1 MGLLAH
7 TSHRPTTRNALVSL
21 PLKSEA
27 FTGGSDKAFLHRRE
41 DLAQKHLLSALL
53 LLSIMLIAL
62 LVASCD
68 TSDIS
73 TAQSGQ
79 STTFTGSSTQ
89 QQITYNTSANE
100 VLIRTFYGGGQKG
113 TFNLGP
119 QVSIYGDGTY
129 ILGMNRQGKL
139 NTTTLQQLLNT
150 LVDSDGLLTFK
161 RQLFFDIPDQDATF
175 LDMNINGKHLEL
187 MYGAFGSQ
195 PTSTQDKDEYQRL
208 GKALTT
214 ISHTLQGPTTAYQ
227 GKTFALLTYQTFSA
241 NLQLTI
247 PNWPISD
254 FTLAQAATFECGI
267 IPEDDVSSNPT
278 IPCLQFTIP
287 THAILL
293 NTEQIQNIE
302 AALNGKQ
309 RGDFFENG
317 QYYTVIL
324 RPLLPDELQKK
335 TLAMFG
341 SSQTQ
346 FIGVP
351 LLEGSVPPVPTP
363 TPTK

>member
-1 MGLLAH
+1 M
-7 TSHRPTTRNALVSL
+7 
-21 PLKSEA
+21 
-27 FTGGSDKAFLHRRE
+27 FKAFLHKRE
-41 DLAQKHLLSALL
+41 DQEQKRLPAALL
-53 LLSIMLIAL
+53 LLSIVCIAL
-62 LVASCD
+62 LFASCD
-68 TSDIS
+68 TSTAS
-73 TAQSGQ
+73 TSQSGQ

-100 VLIRTFYGGGQKG
+100 VLIRTFYGGGEKG

-129 ILGMNRQGKL
+129 ILGLKRRGKL
-139 NTTTLQQLLNT
+139 DTTTLQQLLNT
-150 LVDSDGLLTFK
+150 LVDTDGLLTFK

-175 LDMNINGKHLEL
+175 LDVNINGKHLEL

-195 PTSTQDKDEYQRL
+195 PASAQDKDEYQHL
-208 GKALTT
+208 GKALAT
-214 ISHTLQGPTTAYQ
+214 ISHTLEGPTTAYQ

-241 NLQLTI
+241 NLQQTI
-247 PNWPISD
+247 PNWPVSD
-254 FTLAQAATFECGI
+254 FTLAQAATFECGV

-287 THAILL
+287 AHAILL
-293 NTEQIQNIE
+293 NTGQIQSIE
-302 AALNGKQ
+302 GALNGKQ
-309 RGDFFENG
+309 EGDFFEND
-317 QYYTVIL
+317 QYYTVML
-324 RPLLPDELQKK
+324 RPLLPDELQNK

-351 LLEGSVPPVPTP
+351 LLDGSVPPVPTP
-363 TPTK
+363 TPVK

>member
-1 MGLLAH
+1 MY
-7 TSHRPTTRNALVSL
+7 
-21 PLKSEA
+21 
-27 FTGGSDKAFLHRRE
+27 KAFLHRRE
-41 DLAQKHLLSALL
+41 DRTQKHLRSALL
-53 LLSIMLIAL
+53 LLGTIFIAL
-62 LVASCD
+62 LLASCD
-68 TSDIS
+68 TS
-73 TAQSGQ
+73 TVTTPQSGQ
-79 STTFTGSSTQ
+79 STTFTGSATQ

-100 VLIRTFYGGGQKG
+100 VLIRTFYGGGEKG

-129 ILGMNRQGKL
+129 ILGLKQQGKL
-139 NTTTLQQLLNT
+139 DTTTLQQLLNT
-150 LVDSDGLLTFK
+150 LVDSDRLLTFQ

-195 PTSTQDKDEYQRL
+195 PESAQDKDEYQRL

-214 ISHTLQGPTTAYQ
+214 ISHSLQGPTTAYQ

-241 NLQLTI
+241 NLQQTI

-254 FTLAQAATFECGI
+254 FTLAQAATFECGV
-267 IPEDDVSSNPT
+267 IPEDIVSSNPT

-287 THAILL
+287 AHAILL
-293 NTEQIQNIE
+293 NTGQIQSIE
-302 AALNGKQ
+302 AALGGKEQ
-309 RGDFFENG
+309 GDFFENG
-317 QYYTVIL
+317 QYYTVML
-324 RPLLPDELQKK
+324 RPLLPDELQNK

-351 LLEGSVPPVPTP
+351 LLEGTVPPVPTP
-363 TPTK
+363 TPVK

>member
-1 MGLLAH
+1 MIARTRKARKGCTHDPMHKALLY
-7 TSHRPTTRNALVSL
+7 
-21 PLKSEA
+21 
-27 FTGGSDKAFLHRRE
+27 RRVNHV
-41 DLAQKHLLSALL
+41 QKHLLSTLL
-53 LLSIMLIAL
+53 LLSIVCIAL
-62 LVASCD
+62 LITSCD
-68 TSDIS
+68 TS
-73 TAQSGQ
+73 TAATPQSGP

-89 QQITYNTSANE
+89 QQITYNTSDNE
-100 VLIRTFYGGGQKG
+100 VLLRTFYGGGQKG

-119 QVSIYGDGTY
+119 QISIYGDGTY
-129 ILGMNRQGKL
+129 ILGLNRQGKL
-139 NTTTLQQLLNT
+139 DTTTLQQLLNT
-150 LVDSDGLLTFK
+150 LVDTDGLLTFK

-175 LDMNINGKHLEL
+175 LDININGKHLEL

-195 PTSTQDKDEYQRL
+195 PASAQDQNEYQRL

-214 ISHTLQGPTTAYQ
+214 LSHTLQGATTPYK
-227 GKTFALLTYQTFSA
+227 GKTLALLAYQTFSA

-247 PNWPISD
+247 PDWPIAD

-287 THAILL
+287 AHAILL
-293 NTEQIQNIE
+293 NTEQIQSIE

-309 RGDFFENG
+309 EGDFYENG
-317 QYYTVIL
+317 QYYTVTL

-335 TLAMFG
+335 MLAMFG

-363 TPTK
+363 TPAK

>member
-1 MGLLAH
+1 MH
-7 TSHRPTTRNALVSL
+7 
-21 PLKSEA
+21 
-27 FTGGSDKAFLHRRE
+27 KAFLHGRVHV
-41 DLAQKHLLSALL
+41 QKHLLLTLL
-53 LLSIMLIAL
+53 LLSVVLITLFA
-62 LVASCD
+62 ASCD
-68 TSDIS
+68 TSTVS
-73 TAQSGQ
+73 TPQSGQ

-119 QVSIYGDGTY
+119 QISIYGDGTY
-129 ILGMNRQGKL
+129 ILGLNQQGKL
-139 NTTTLQQLLNT
+139 TTTALQQLLNT
-150 LVDSDGLLTFK
+150 LVDTDGLLSFK
-161 RQLFFDIPDQDATF
+161 RQMFFDIPDQDATF

-195 PTSTQDKDEYQRL
+195 PASAQDKDEYQRL

-214 ISHTLQGPTTAYQ
+214 LSHTLQGPTTVYQ

-241 NLQLTI
+241 NLQQTI
-247 PNWPISD
+247 PDWPITD
-254 FTLAQAATFECGI
+254 FTLAQAAAFECGL

-278 IPCLQFTIP
+278 IPCLLFTIP
-287 THAILL
+287 EHAILL
-293 NTEQIQNIE
+293 NTGQIQNIKTT
-302 AALNGKQ
+302 LNGKQ
-309 RGDFFENG
+309 QGDFYENG

-324 RPLLPDELQKK
+324 RPLLPDELQEKM
-335 TLAMFG
+335 LAMFG

>member
-1 MGLLAH
+1 M
-7 TSHRPTTRNALVSL
+7 RTREVRKGCTHYLMH
-21 PLKSEA
+21 
-27 FTGGSDKAFLHRRE
+27 KAFLYRWV
-41 DLAQKHLLSALL
+41 DYTQKHLRSPLL
-53 LLSIMLIAL
+53 LLSAMLVIVL
-62 LVASCD
+62 ISGCD
-68 TSDIS
+68 TSPIS
-73 TAQSGQ
+73 TSQSGQ

-89 QQITYNTSANE
+89 QQITYNTSGNE

-119 QVSIYGDGTY
+119 QISIYGDGTY
-129 ILGMNRQGKL
+129 ILGLKRQGKL
-139 NTTTLQQLLNT
+139 DTTALQQLLST
-150 LVDSDGLLTFK
+150 LIDTDGLLSFK

-175 LDMNINGKHLEL
+175 LDINSDGKHLEL

-195 PTSTQDKDEYQRL
+195 PASAQDKDEDQRL

-214 ISHTLQGPTTAYQ
+214 LSHAVQGPTTVYR
-227 GKTFALLTYQTFSA
+227 GKAVALLTYQTFSA
-241 NLQLTI
+241 NLQQTI
-247 PNWPISD
+247 PDWPIAD

-267 IPEDDVSSNPT
+267 VPEDDVSSNPT

-287 THAILL
+287 EHAILL
-293 NTEQIQNIE
+293 DAGQIQNIE
-302 AALNGKQ
+302 TALSGKQ
-309 RGDFFENG
+309 AGDFFEDS

-324 RPLLPDELQKK
+324 RPLLPDELQSK

-341 SSQTQ
+341 SSQIQ

-363 TPTK
+363 TPAK